1 VQVVR
6 VELGASLAL
15 WRALELVSLKLTELA
30 GRACWELG
38 LDPCAGVLA
47 SLERFCEDEEYG
59 REVCGRYDPVR
70 RLILVSLPCLVEGD
84 LAERLAET
92 LAHELVHH
100 CQFTR
105 GRLCEVHLDPE
116 LAAKMDMALPYRL
129 RPHEVEAYERQR
141 DLAERLRG
149 VRGFDEAVG
158 YARRLLSPEVV
169 PPLSEVAT
177 ALSWTPALIE
187 SAEFIVELA
196 GGDLLLS
203 MRGIAEKLRGVE
215 NEAKR
220 ACLERAITR
229 FLRELEEDPVGAV
242 AEELRSVVREF
253 LGNVK
258 AIIVDSGTALSRAY
272 VVLSSGAAVGF
283 DLKEGPLP
291 PLSLLL
297 KSKQEPKFREL
308 GEMRVEPAQIV
319 QGAFEAG
326 GYEFKAEVLQRK
338 TAAECLREELR
349 RARKEPSFSASDLL
363 ALLSLGGWKAQAL
376 GTRRLGDAEYL
387 AVSVE
392 AGSAGRAELLVPSD
406 ARVKDERLRI
416 DAPLRDAAEKLKDR
430 ERARDF
436 IVKYFEKRSRDFI
449 VRYFKKKYYEDLWLC
464 IKLEEIEKL
473 LKQLEEQINM

>member
-1 VQVVR
+1 

-15 WRALELVSLKLTELA
+15 WRALELVSLKLAELA

-59 REVCGRYDPVR
+59 REVCGHYDPER
-70 RLILVSLPCLVEGD
+70 RLILVSLPCLAEGD
-84 LAERLAET
+84 LAGRLAET

-100 CQFTR
+100 CQFTHS
-105 GRLCEVHLDPE
+105 RLCEVHLDPE
-116 LAAKMDMALPYRL
+116 LAARVDAALPYRL
-129 RPHEVEAYERQR
+129 RPHEVEAYGKQR
-141 DLAERLRG
+141 ELAERLRG
-149 VRGFDEAVG
+149 VRGFEEAVG

-169 PPLSEVAT
+169 PPLSEVAWV
-177 ALSWTPALIE
+177 LSWAPALAE
-187 SAEFIVELA
+187 SARFIVELA

-203 MRGIAEKLRGVE
+203 MRGIAEKVKKVE
-215 NEAKR
+215 NEAVR
-220 ACLERAITR
+220 ECLERAATR
-229 FLRELEEDPVGAV
+229 LLRKLEEDPVGAV
-242 AEELRSVVREF
+242 AEELRSAVKGL
-253 LGNVK
+253 LGSVK
-258 AIIVDSGTALSRAY
+258 AIIVDPGTALSRAY

-283 DLKEGPLP
+283 DLREGPLP

-297 KSKQEPKFREL
+297 KSGREPEFGEL
-308 GEMRVEPAQIV
+308 GGLRVEPARIV

-326 GYEFKAEVLQRK
+326 GYEFKVEVLQRR

-349 RARKEPSFSASDLL
+349 RAREEPSFSASDLL
-363 ALLSLGGWKAQAL
+363 ALLSLGGWRAQAL
-376 GTRRLGDAEYL
+376 ETRRLGDAEYL

-436 IVKYFEKRSRDFI
+436 IVRYFE
-449 VRYFKKKYYEDLWLC
+449 KKYYEDLLMLC
-464 IKLEEIEKL
+464 IEREEIEKL
-473 LKQLEEQINM
+473 LKQLEEQMNTMKKSELEVEI

>member
-1 VQVVR
+1 LPGAWGM
-6 VELGASLAL
+6 ELGASLEL
-15 WRALELVSLKLTELA
+15 WRALEEVSSKLTELA
-30 GRACWELG
+30 GRACQELG
-38 LDPCAGVLA
+38 LNPDVSVLV
-47 SLERFCEDEEYG
+47 SLERFCED
-59 REVCGRYDPVR
+59 RECGRGICGYYDPSR
-70 RLILVSLPCLVEGD
+70 RLAVVSLPCLAEEGD
-84 LAERLAET
+84 LAGRLAET

-116 LAAKMDMALPYRL
+116 LAAKVDAALPYRL

-169 PPLSEVAT
+169 PPLSEVVK
-177 ALSWTPALIE
+177 ALSWAPALAE
-187 SAEFIVELA
+187 SARFIVELA

-203 MRGIAEKLRGVE
+203 MRGIAEKVKKVE
-215 NEAKR
+215 NETVR
-220 ACLERAITR
+220 ECLEGAATR
-229 FLRELEEDPVGAV
+229 LLRELEEDPVGAV
-242 AEELRSVVREF
+242 AGELRSAVRGL
-253 LGNVK
+253 LGSVK

-283 DLKEGPLP
+283 DLREGPLP

-297 KSKQEPKFREL
+297 KSGREPEFGEL
-308 GEMRVEPAQIV
+308 GGLRVEPARIV

-326 GYEFKAEVLQRK
+326 GYEFKVEVLQRR

-349 RARKEPSFSASDLL
+349 RAREEPSFSASDLL
-363 ALLSLGGWKAQAL
+363 ALLSLGGWRAPAL
-376 GTRRLGDAEYL
+376 ETRRLGDAEYL

-416 DAPLRDAAEKLKDR
+416 DAPLREAVEVLRDR

-436 IVKYFEKRSRDFI
+436 IVRYFE
-449 VRYFKKKYYEDLWLC
+449 KKYYEDLLMLC
-464 IKLEEIEKL
+464 IELEEIEKL
-473 LKQLEEQINM
+473 LK